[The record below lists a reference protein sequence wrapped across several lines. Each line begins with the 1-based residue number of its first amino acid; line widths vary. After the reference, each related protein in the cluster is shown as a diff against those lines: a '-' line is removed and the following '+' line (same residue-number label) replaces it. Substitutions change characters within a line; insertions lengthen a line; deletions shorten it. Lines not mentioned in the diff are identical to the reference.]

1 MGKESVVDYLDLIA
15 RAAEEDL
22 AQRNVDFVLPG
33 PAGEQIVDYLAVSKA
48 WQEDRGWM
56 DNDGKETGN

>member
-1 MGKESVVDYLDLIA
+1 MGKEPIVDYLDLIA
-15 RAAEEDL
+15 RAAEEDR
-22 AQRNVDFVLPG
+22 AQRNVDSVLPE

-56 DNDGKETGN
+56 DNDAENAKN